1 MGCESCAGAVKD
13 GSAASEYTRSSPEAI
28 TVALVGNPNVGKSV
42 IFNQLTGA
50 HQIIGNWPGKTVGLL
65 SGKLIF
71 EGHDLDIIDLP
82 GTYSISSEIGEERR
96 VRAFLLDQR
105 PDLIINVVDSTFLER
120 NLALTMEL
128 LTLGIPLVICL
139 NQIDRAEKQG
149 LVIDSKALEQEL
161 GVPVVPSSGLRGIGI
176 TDLLKVGLASLSSED
191 ETDVKPFHTPRI
203 ASRLDRIRELLP
215 GKGRCAPYWIVERLL
230 VGDAEIESSV
240 YASDPSLRNAVADI
254 RAALER
260 EMEDN
265 ISSLLLSDRFAVSA
279 TFASRVSEY
288 SGKQEVTREEKLH
301 NLLTHRVYGLI
312 ILIGLSISVFYA
324 LFTFGDF
331 FATLMIDGSER
342 LRPGFI
348 AGFRDPAFGEFLWN
362 GLIGG
367 TVSVLSIALPYLIP
381 FFILLAVLEDT
392 GYIARVAFI
401 MDSILHRI
409 GLHGKA
415 FIPMILG
422 YSCNVPACMGCR
434 IMETDRER
442 LLSIFA
448 VTLIP
453 CAATSIVILGL
464 VGTYVGFAWV
474 VGLYAFNLVIIALL
488 TRLAYSVL
496 PGDPAGLIMEMPPL
510 RRPSANVVL
519 RQSWHRVKEFIYI
532 AIPLLIV
539 VGLFLASLQYLDLL
553 DYISDGMSPVTVTWL
568 GLPAVTGV
576 VLIFGI
582 LRKELTLL
590 LLGTVALTTDLG
602 DFMTNVQMI
611 VFSLVVM
618 LYIPCIATIG
628 ALVKEIGIRRATAI
642 TLFEVGFAI
651 LVGGVAF
658 RILSHMM

>member
-1 MGCESCAGAVKD
+1 MGCESCAGAVRGKSD
-13 GSAASEYTRSSPEAI
+13 ASNYRKSSAETI

-82 GTYSISSEIGEERR
+82 GTYSISSDIGEERE
-96 VRAFLLDQR
+96 VREFLLGR
-105 PDLIINVVDSTFLER
+105 KPDLIINVVDSTFLER
-120 NLALTMEL
+120 NLALTIEL
-128 LTLGIPLVICL
+128 LMLGIPIVVCL

-149 LVIDSKALEQEL
+149 LVIDSDNLEEEL

-176 TDLLKVGLASLSSED
+176 TDLLKIGLTSLGSD
-191 ETDVKPFHTPRI
+191 EEKIERRYHTPRI
-203 ASRLDRIRELLP
+203 ASQLDSVKEMLP
-215 GKGRCAPYWIVERLL
+215 RNAGYPPYWLAERLL
-230 VGDAEIESSV
+230 VGDTEIEDNIYS
-240 YASDPSLRNAVADI
+240 ATPAIRNKISEI
-254 RAALER
+254 RTALER
-260 EMEDN
+260 EMEDG
-265 ISSLLLSDRFAVSA
+265 ISSILLSDRFAVAA
-279 TFASRVSEY
+279 TIASRASQY

-301 NLLTHRVYGLI
+301 NLLTHRVFGLL

-331 FATLMIDGSER
+331 FATMMIDASESF
-342 LRPGFI
+342 RPDFI
-348 AGFRDPAFGEFLWN
+348 GRFGDPDFGEFIWS

-448 VTLIP
+448 VTLVP

-464 VGTYVGFAWV
+464 VGTYVGFVWV
-474 VGLYAFNLVIIALL
+474 VALYAFNLVLIALL

-510 RRPSANVVL
+510 RRPSLEVVL
-519 RQSWHRVKEFIYI
+519 KQSWHRVKDFIYI
-532 AIPLLIV
+532 AIPLLII

-568 GLPAVTGV
+568 GLPAVTGI

-590 LLGTVALTTDLG
+590 LLGTVALTSDLG
-602 DFMTNVQMI
+602 EFMTDVQMI

-618 LYIPCIATIG
+618 LYIPCIATVG
-628 ALVKEIGIRRATAI
+628 ALVKEIGVKRATAI
-642 TLFEVGFAI
+642 TLFEIGFAV

-658 RILSHMM
+658 RVLSGVM

>member
-1 MGCESCAGAVKD
+1 MGCESCAGAVRG
-13 GSAASEYTRSSPEAI
+13 GSAASEYTKSSPQAI

-50 HQIIGNWPGKTVGLL
+50 HQIIGNWPGKTVSPL

-71 EGHDLDIIDLP
+71 EGYDLDIIDLP
-82 GTYSISSEIGEERR
+82 GTYSISSDVGEERQ
-96 VRAFLLDQR
+96 VREYLLAKK

-120 NLALTMEL
+120 NLALTIEL
-128 LTLGIPLVICL
+128 LTLGIPIVVCL
-139 NQIDRAEKQG
+139 NQIDRAEKLG
-149 LVIDSKALEQEL
+149 LVIDSKELEKEL

-176 TDLLKVGLASLSSED
+176 ADLLKIGLISLGSKE
-191 ETDVKPFHTPRI
+191 ERKEKKFHTPRI
-203 ASRLDRIRELLP
+203 ASQLDRIKATLP
-215 GKGRCAPYWIVERLL
+215 RTTEYSPYWLAERLL
-230 VGDAEIESSV
+230 VGDTIIENELYATAPAIRKEIS
-240 YASDPSLRNAVADI
+240 DI
-254 RAALER
+254 RNSLER
-260 EMEDN
+260 EMDDN
-265 ISSLLLSDRFAVSA
+265 ISSILLSDRFAVSA
-279 TFASRVSEY
+279 VIASRASQY

-324 LFTFGDF
+324 LFTVGDF

-342 LRPGFI
+342 LRPEFI
-348 AGFRDPAFGEFLWN
+348 GRFGDPAFGEFIWN

-464 VGTYVGFAWV
+464 VGKYVGFAWV
-474 VGLYAFNLVIIALL
+474 VGLYAFNLAIIALL

-510 RRPSANVVL
+510 RRPSAKVVL
-519 RQSWHRVKEFIYI
+519 KQSWHRVKDFIYL

-553 DYISDGMSPVTVTWL
+553 EYISDGISPLTVTWL
-568 GLPAVTGV
+568 GLPAVTGI

-590 LLGTVALTTDLG
+590 LLGTVALTSDLG
-602 DFMTNVQMI
+602 DFMTDVQMI

-628 ALVKEIGIRRATAI
+628 ALVKEIGMKRATAI
-642 TLFEVGFAI
+642 ALFEVGFAI
-651 LVGGVAF
+651 LVGGIAF
-658 RILSHMM
+658 RILSSVM